1 MLSVLATDQTEIAYR
16 VEGDGPTDVLFMHGW
31 AGSGAYFDE
40 TVEQLDRSRLRAI
53 TFDIR
58 GHGASGR
65 AATGYTLEQLADDVL
80 AVADAARASE
90 FVLVG
95 FSMSGKFVQY
105 VSRTYPNR
113 VLGQILVAGCPTAA
127 LPLPPELLADWYG
140 REGDAGRM
148 AEIVSQYATQP
159 VRPEVLERCG
169 HDAASV
175 PLAALRG
182 TMELVTSV
190 SFTERLGAQSV
201 PTLVVAGRDDAIF
214 SPEKLAEAVV
224 APVRGAR
231 LEVLD
236 CGHEIPV
243 EQPRSLARLIDEF
256 VAELRHAAL
265 AVDHPAS
272 N

>member
-1 MLSVLATDQTEIAYR
+1 MLNALATDQVEIAYR
-16 VEGDGPTDVLFMHGW
+16 VEGGGPTDVPFMHGW

-40 TVEQLDRSRLRAI
+40 TVEQLDGSRLRSI

-65 AATGYTLEQLADDVL
+65 AETGYTLDQLADDVI
-80 AVADAARASE
+80 AVADAAGASR

-105 VSRTYPNR
+105 VSCAYPDR
-113 VLGQILVAGCPTAA
+113 VLGQVLVAGCPVVA

-159 VRPEVLERCG
+159 VRQEVLERCG
-169 HDAASV
+169 REAARV

-182 TMELVTSV
+182 TLELVTSV
-190 SFTERLGAQSV
+190 SFTDRLGEQTV
-201 PTLVVAGRDDAIF
+201 PTLVVGGRDDAIF
-214 SPEKLAEAVV
+214 SPEALAEAVV

-236 CGHEIPV
+236 CGHELPV
-243 EQPRSLARLIDEF
+243 EQPRLLASLIDEF
-256 VAELRHAAL
+256 VAEL
-265 AVDHPAS
+265 
-272 N
+272 